1 MYLQIAILRPAN
13 LSKQNDVVINSCIG
27 YSIISLPLLI
37 LLIITSVRKYQAY
50 MFCRRVA
57 KLEKIWHLS
66 SKSKAP

>member
-13 LSKQNDVVINSCIG
+13 FSKQNDVNINPLIG
-27 YSIISLPLLI
+27 YSIISLPLLL

-50 MFCRRVA
+50 MFCRRVE

-66 SKSKAP
+66 LKSKAP